1 MTQPPSSHDTP
12 GTLDRWIAEESA
24 VQERRAR
31 GGASAAVASREQ
43 IVALTGLQQ
52 MEAMLRGELPHAA
65 MGQTLDF
72 LLVQVGDGTAVFQGR
87 PGPRLLNPMGMVHGG
102 WFATML
108 DSALGCAVHTTL
120 PPGKAF
126 TTTDLHV
133 HMVRG
138 IAPTVA
144 RVRSEGRVLHR
155 GRQLVTAEA
164 RLLGPDGTLYA
175 HGTTSCM
182 VLDIRNR

>member
-1 MTQPPSSHDTP
+1 MTQTKIADDV
-12 GTLDRWIAEESA
+12 LDRWIAEEESILG
-24 VQERRAR
+24 RRR
-31 GGASAAVASREQ
+31 VPDSGTDMPVSRER
-43 IVALTGLQQ
+43 IAAMTGLQQ
-52 MEAMLRGELPHAA
+52 MEAMLRGDLPPAA
-65 MGQTLDF
+65 MGRTLDF
-72 LLVQVGDGTAVFQGR
+72 LLVEAGDGAAVFQGR

-138 IAPTVA
+138 IAPTIA
-144 RVRSEGRVLHR
+144 RVRAEGRVLHR

-164 RLLGPDGTLYA
+164 RLVGPDGALYA

-182 VLDIRNR
+182 VLDVRNR